1 MIDFDL
7 GNALLPTMCWEEF
20 QATDTY
26 RLLTAHP
33 EDCSLLCNLFSA
45 DSLQEMEFASN
56 PRRGFHTMYEQEDFS
71 EIIAFLRN
79 NGKSVRLPKAL
90 SNSVRRCVS
99 VFDTNVGRFAICRT
113 SSRKITGI
121 LNKK

>member
-26 RLLTAHP
+26 RLLTVHP
-33 EDCSLLCNLFSA
+33 EDCALLCNLFSA
-45 DSLQEMEFASN
+45 DSLREMEFASN
-56 PRRGFHTMYEQEDFS
+56 PRRGFHTMYGQEDFS
-71 EIIAFLRN
+71 ETIVFLRN

>member
-1 MIDFDL
+1 MDFDL
-7 GNALLPTMCWEEF
+7 GNALLPTMSWEEF

-26 RLLTAHP
+26 RLLATHP
-33 EDCSLLCNLFSA
+33 EDCALLCNLFSA
-45 DSLQEMEFASN
+45 DELSKLEFASN

-90 SNSVRRCVS
+90 SNSVRRCIS

-121 LNKK
+121 LNKR